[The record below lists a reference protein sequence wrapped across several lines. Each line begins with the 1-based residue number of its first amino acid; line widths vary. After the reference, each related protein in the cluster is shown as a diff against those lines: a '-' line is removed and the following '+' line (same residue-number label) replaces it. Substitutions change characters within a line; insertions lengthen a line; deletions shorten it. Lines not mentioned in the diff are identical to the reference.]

1 MKIIIDTNSLLSL
14 VRYYLPFD
22 KENVLY
28 NLIREKIENSEM
40 IIIDAVFTQCNYI
53 SKGIILEK
61 LEFLKDKSFLKKSK
75 TPFKTETLII
85 PNPKKFFHL
94 LNNNFVN
101 HTVKR
106 QKKITDAEFENEKE
120 NYLKDADMRL
130 IISSLNYIA
139 ENEDVILVTEE
150 TATSNDNKLFKKLPS
165 ICADLN
171 IKSISL
177 PQLIEILGSE
187 IKLNISK

>member
-28 NLIREKIENSEM
+28 NLFQKKIENDEI

-53 SKGIILEK
+53 SKGIILER
-61 LEFLKDKSFLKKSK
+61 LHFLKDKSFLKKSK
-75 TPFKTETLII
+75 SPFKTESLII

-94 LNNNFVN
+94 LNNDFVN
-101 HTVKR
+101 NAVKR
-106 QKKITDAEFENEKE
+106 QKKINDAEFENEKE

-130 IISSLNYIA
+130 VITCLNFIS
-139 ENEDVILVTEE
+139 EKKDVILVTEE
-150 TATSNDNKLFKKLPS
+150 TSANNDNKLFKKVPF
-165 ICADLN
+165 ICSHLD

-177 PQLIEILGSE
+177 PQLIGILGSE
-187 IKLNISK
+187 IKLNITQ